1 MHLLQWI
8 SDPYDVTLS
17 NLWRKRTYQYA
28 GTKSHIADKDKND
41 PIMDVWGEKSVA
53 NEKKA
58 GGFVATLRSL
68 PPHAQFFIVAITL
81 TRLTSFMVF
90 PFLAV
95 ILSERL
101 GATVFQIGFLFTL
114 GAFVGLAASPIAGFI
129 ADGMR
134 KKNLM
139 HGANL
144 LTIICFLILAFLP
157 NLQAYFI
164 AITLFSAA
172 GGVLEPLLRSSLGEL
187 AENEEQRPALFHV
200 RYYIVNIA
208 GAVGPFI
215 GLWFI
220 QNGNNSIFLIAA
232 ASYILLGYAI
242 QFKLPEI
249 EDTPTAKERGSSLS
263 VLKEAFKH
271 RLFVA
276 LFISNL
282 LLVFIYAQTDEPLT
296 LHMIN
301 LGVPDLAA
309 IIAMLTVTNTVVV
322 LVIHGLFMKQ
332 IMEMGERTAFLVAI
346 ACLGL
351 SLLMIAI
358 NQQQFVWLW
367 VLAIGV
373 STLGEII
380 ALPMFLTIV
389 DRVAPKDQRNSFFG
403 IYMLSNLGGA
413 VAPLLAAQLIITLG
427 GPVLFYAATALCLPL
442 AWIGYI
448 ALKEKQPI
456 AEEGEIESV

>member
-1 MHLLQWI
+1 MIQR
-8 SDPYDVTLS
+8 DA
-17 NLWRKRTYQYA
+17 R
-28 GTKSHIADKDKND
+28 
-41 PIMDVWGEKSVA
+41 GEKSVA
-53 NEKKA
+53 LEKKA
-58 GGFVATLRSL
+58 WGFFAILRSL
-68 PPHAQFFIVAITL
+68 PPHAQFFILSITL

-95 ILSERL
+95 ILSQRL

-114 GAFVGLAASPIAGFI
+114 GAFVGIAASPIAGFI

-139 HGANL
+139 HGANF
-144 LTIICFLILAFLP
+144 LTIICFLILAFFPDLA
-157 NLQAYFI
+157 AYFV

-220 QNGNNSIFLIAA
+220 ENGNNTIFLIAA
-232 ASYILLGYAI
+232 ASHVILAYAI

-249 EDTPTAKERGSSLS
+249 GDEPSSEERGNTLA

-296 LHMIN
+296 LHMID

-332 IMEMGERTAFLVAI
+332 IMEMGERIAFLVAI

-367 VLAIGV
+367 ILAIGV

-380 ALPMFLTIV
+380 AMPMFLTIV
-389 DRVAPKDQRNSFFG
+389 DRVAPKGQRNSFFG

-413 VAPLLAAQLIITLG
+413 IAPLLAAQLIVTLG
-427 GPVLFYAATALCLPL
+427 GPILFYAAAALCVPL
-442 AWIGYI
+442 AWIGYV

-456 AEEGEIESV
+456 AEEGEIESL